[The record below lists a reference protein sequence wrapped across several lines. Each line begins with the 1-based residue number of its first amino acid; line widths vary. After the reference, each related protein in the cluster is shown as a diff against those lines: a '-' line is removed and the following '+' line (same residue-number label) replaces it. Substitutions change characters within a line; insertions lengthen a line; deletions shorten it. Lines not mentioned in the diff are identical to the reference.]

1 MCLVFHEQEIVKRDQ
16 AVFELVHKTYKIPIA
31 ILLGGGYRVRKY
43 RCIYIATEAHPPC
56 TAHLLPLITN
66 AFTP

>member
-31 ILLGGGYRVRKY
+31 ILLGGRYRVSNY
-43 RCIYIATEAHPPC
+43 R
-56 TAHLLPLITN
+56 
-66 AFTP
+66 